1 MNGLLTL
8 LGIESWK
15 PVVAAFVLPPVPF
28 FLLLLI
34 GARLI
39 LPRRGLG
46 WFVILV
52 SLTGLWLSAC
62 TGMGQLLM
70 QLALK
75 PPPAYGLQAI
85 NELKAAVKAKQP
97 VAIVA
102 LGGGA
107 EPLAPEYGISNL
119 SPQSLERLRY
129 ALWLSRET
137 GAPVAFSGGVGWAQP
152 ADVQTAEAQIAS
164 RIAAKEFG
172 QVLKW
177 LEDRSRDTRENAGY
191 TVQLLRQEGITRIVL
206 VTHDWHMPRAKRLF
220 EQAVGNTVKIDP
232 APVGLAQRTQRTV
245 LEWVPSPAGYAK
257 VQHALRELLALLVR
271 A

>member
-15 PVVAAFVLPPVPF
+15 PVATALVMPPIPL

-46 WFVILV
+46 WFVILL
-52 SLTGLWLSAC
+52 SLAGLWLSAC
-62 TGMGQLLM
+62 AGIGQMLTRF
-70 QLALK
+70 ALK
-75 PPPAYGLQAI
+75 PPAPYSIDAI
-85 NELKAAVKAKQP
+85 ASLKQAVKDKQP
-97 VAIVA
+97 VAIVV

-119 SPQSLERLRY
+119 SPLSLERLRY
-129 ALWLSRET
+129 GLWLSRET
-137 GAPVAFSGGVGWAQP
+137 GAPVAFSGGVGWIQPSDAQAP
-152 ADVQTAEAQIAS
+152 EAQIAA

-172 QVLKW
+172 QPLKW
-177 LEDRSRDTRENAGY
+177 VEERSRDTRENAGY
-191 TVQLLRQEGITRIVL
+191 TLQQLKPDGITRIVL
-206 VTHDWHMPRAKRLF
+206 VTHGWHMPRAQKMF
-220 EQAVGNTVKIDP
+220 EQAAGSGVRIEP
-232 APVGLAQRTQRTV
+232 APMGLAQRATRPV
-245 LEWVPSPAGYAK
+245 LDWIPTPHGYQK

>member
-15 PVVAAFVLPPVPF
+15 PVITALVMPPLPF

-46 WFVILV
+46 WFVILL

-62 TGMGQLLM
+62 AGMGQLLT
-70 QLALK
+70 QFALK
-75 PPPAYGLQAI
+75 PPAPYSAESIA
-85 NELKAAVKAKQP
+85 ELKAAVKAQQR
-97 VAIVA
+97 VAIVV

-119 SPQSLERLRY
+119 APASLERLRY
-129 ALWLSRET
+129 GLWLSRET
-137 GAPVAFSGGVGWAQP
+137 GAPVAFSGGVGW
-152 ADVQTAEAQIAS
+152 VQSGDAKPEAEIAS

-172 QVLKW
+172 QPLKW
-177 LEDRSRDTRENAGY
+177 LEDRSRDTRENAGH
-191 TVQLLRQEGITRIVL
+191 TVPLLKRDGITRIVL
-206 VTHDWHMPRAKRLF
+206 VTHGWHMPRAQKMF
-220 EQAVGNTVKIDP
+220 ENAAGGSVRIEP
-232 APVGLAQRTQRTV
+232 APMGLAQRTMRPA
-245 LEWVPSPAGYAK
+245 LDWIPSPAGYQK
-257 VQHALRELLALLVR
+257 VHQALRELLALLVR

>member
-15 PVVAAFVLPPVPF
+15 PVVSALVLPPVPF

-46 WFVILV
+46 WFVILL
-52 SLTGLWLSAC
+52 SLAGLWLSAC
-62 TGMGQLLM
+62 AGSAQVLT

-75 PPPAYGLQAI
+75 PPSAYSTDAI
-85 NELKAAVKAKQP
+85 AELKAAVKAKQP
-97 VAIVA
+97 VAIVV

-119 SPQSLERLRY
+119 APWSLERLRY
-129 ALWLSRET
+129 GLWLSRET
-137 GAPVAFSGGVGWAQP
+137 GAPVAFSGGVGWDQSSDAKP
-152 ADVQTAEAQIAS
+152 EAEIAS

-172 QVLKW
+172 QPLKW
-177 LEDRSRDTRENAGY
+177 LEDRSRDTRESAGH
-191 TVQLLRQEGITRIVL
+191 TLQLLKRDGITRVVL
-206 VTHDWHMPRAKRLF
+206 VTHGWHMPRAQKVF
-220 EQAVGNTVKIDP
+220 EQAAAGSIRIEP
-232 APVGLAQRTQRTV
+232 APMGLAQRTMRPV
-245 LEWVPSPAGYAK
+245 LEWIPTPTGYQK
-257 VQHALRELLALLVR
+257 VTQVLRELLALLVR